1 MYNKNTLLR
10 FEKAYNKTHIEL
22 LKMDKI
28 KCWERLNFCVL
39 YKAQTHFA
47 YVHFNKHLRDTYY
60 EAGTPLSTPV
70 RQRLI

>member
-22 LKMDKI
+22 LKMDKM
-28 KCWERLNFCVL
+28 KCWGRLNFCVL
-39 YKAQTHFA
+39 SKARTHFA
-47 YVHFNKHLRDTYY
+47 YVNFNKHLRDTYY

-70 RQRLI
+70 RQR